1 MICIQ
6 ITNSSELIA
15 SKVGNFIETLTPDKI
30 DQTIVESKL
39 LEKILEN
46 LTNEG
51 IKGRVS
57 LINGIDIKKE
67 EIVINNG
74 LNIIKQKAFWGFL
87 E

>member
-6 ITNSSELIA
+6 INNSSELIA

-46 LTNEG
+46 LTNQG
-51 IKGRVS
+51 IKGSVS
-57 LINGIDIKKE
+57 LLNGIDIKKK

-74 LNIIKQKAFWGFL
+74 LNIIKQKDF
-87 E
+87 

>member
-51 IKGRVS
+51 IKGSVS

-74 LNIIKQKAFWGFL
+74 LNIIKQKTF
-87 E
+87 

>member
-6 ITNSSELIA
+6 INNSSELIA

-51 IKGRVS
+51 IKGSVS

-74 LNIIKQKAFWGFL
+74 LNIIKQKTF
-87 E
+87 